1 MNFSKRSTLPVSPS
15 ALFAWHERPGAFERL
30 NPPFDPVEIV
40 ERTGGLDVGAKTVL
54 RMHIGPVP
62 QTWSAVH
69 TAYEPGVL
77 FRDEQQ
83 GGPFRK
89 WEHTHRTLPG
99 PTADQS
105 VLEDSIDYELPLGS
119 LGELFGGHFA
129 KHKLDTVF
137 AYRHAITRADLERH
151 ARFAKAPRM
160 TIAITGA
167 SGLIGSALVPFL
179 TTGGHT
185 VRAVKRAADHGF
197 DASAL
202 EGADAVIHLAGAGVA
217 DERWTDAR
225 KKELVESR
233 TVMTAKLADAI
244 KALKV
249 PPKVLLSGSA
259 IGIYGDRH
267 DELLDEASPVG
278 VRSPRGA
285 AFLAGLCQDWEAAAQ
300 SVVSVG
306 TRVACLRT
314 GLVLSP
320 RGGALA
326 KLLTPFNAGVGGP
339 TGPGTQWMS
348 WIGLEDML
356 GAMNHALFTES
367 VKGPVNLVAPNPV
380 TSHDFAKTLGRVLA
394 RPAIAPIPSFAL
406 KALFGEMAEGT
417 ILAGQRVSPKALHDS
432 GFSFLH
438 ETLEVA
444 LRFALGR

>member
-1 MNFSKRSTLPVSPS
+1 MADRNFHLAIAR
-15 ALFAWHERPGAFERL
+15 A
-30 NPPFDPVEIV
+30 
-40 ERTGGLDVGAKTVL
+40 TGN
-54 RMHIGPVP
+54 
-62 QTWSAVH
+62 
-69 TAYEPGVL
+69 
-77 FRDEQQ
+77 
-83 GGPFRK
+83 
-89 WEHTHRTLPG
+89 
-99 PTADQS
+99 
-105 VLEDSIDYELPLGS
+105 
-119 LGELFGGHFA
+119 
-129 KHKLDTVF
+129 
-137 AYRHAITRADLERH
+137 
-151 ARFAKAPRM
+151 
-160 TIAITGA
+160 
-167 SGLIGSALVPFL
+167 SALV
-179 TTGGHT
+179 G
-185 VRAVKRAADHGF
+185 
-197 DASAL
+197 
-202 EGADAVIHLAGAGVA
+202 
-217 DERWTDAR
+217 
-225 KKELVESR
+225 
-233 TVMTAKLADAI
+233 
-244 KALKV
+244 
-249 PPKVLLSGSA
+249 
-259 IGIYGDRH
+259 
-267 DELLDEASPVG
+267 
-278 VRSPRGA
+278 
-285 AFLAGLCQDWEAAAQ
+285 
-300 SVVSVG
+300 SVG